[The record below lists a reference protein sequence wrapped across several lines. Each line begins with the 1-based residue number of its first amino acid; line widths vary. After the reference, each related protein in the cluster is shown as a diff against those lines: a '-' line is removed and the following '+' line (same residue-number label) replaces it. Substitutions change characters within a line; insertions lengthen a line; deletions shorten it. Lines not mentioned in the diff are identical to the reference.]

1 MTARDAGRAL
11 GGRLLEAR
19 EARRLTQDDVA
30 RVLGVTRVMV
40 SHWERGQRN
49 PSEHVLERLAGLYG
63 TTLQALLEGGR
74 PAITTDLAELLYR
87 DADGDV
93 DAQARAGLEDFVRF
107 LEVYADLLERFD
119 DNFRPLRQSPFR
131 LHRRFTSREDIRRKA
146 MEVRSHLRL
155 GFAPIGDLSAIL
167 DSLGI
172 TIYRASLGS
181 VPQRSVSG
189 AFLNH
194 PRLGMSIVVNV
205 ESTLGRQKFTVAH
218 ELAHALY
225 HSESGNRV
233 VSRWGRDDERER
245 FADQWAGEFLVP
257 LEGLRDAAESL
268 GAKLI
273 ADPEHAVYLQRYF
286 RVSYAMMLTRL
297 RQARLMEPAAAPLLE
312 SAQPLV
318 IASRLGYRVSAE
330 EWRRRPGR
338 GGLARFPRRFVRLLT
353 QAVRLGRMSVAS
365 AAGLTGLTV
374 DEISELVTP
383 AGERADPDV
392 QEELGQF
399 RDVRDRIAL

>member
-1 MTARDAGRAL
+1 MTDAARSL
-11 GGRLLEAR
+11 GARLVEAR

-30 RVLGVTRVMV
+30 QVLGVTRVMV

-63 TTLQALLEGGR
+63 VTLQALLEGG
-74 PAITTDLAELLYR
+74 PPGVGTDLAELLYR

-93 DAQARAGLEDFVRF
+93 DAQARAGLEEFVRF
-107 LEVYADLLERFD
+107 LDVYADLVERFD
-119 DNFRPLRQSPFR
+119 PGFRPLRQSPFR
-131 LHRRFTSREDIRRKA
+131 LHRRFTSKEDIRRKA
-146 MEVRSHLRL
+146 MEVRAHLRL
-155 GFAPIGDLSAIL
+155 GFAPLSDLQAVL
-167 DSLGI
+167 DTLGI
-172 TIYRASLGS
+172 TVYRAPLGS

-194 PRLGMSIVVNV
+194 PRLGMSILVNI

-225 HSESGNRV
+225 HSDSGNRV

-257 LEGLRDAAESL
+257 LEGLRHAAESL
-268 GAKLI
+268 GAKVI
-273 ADPEHAVYLQRYF
+273 ADPDHAVYLQRYF

-297 RQARLMEPAAAPLLE
+297 RQARLMDPAAAPLLE
-312 SAQPLV
+312 RAQPLV

-338 GGLARFPRRFVRLLT
+338 WGIERFPRRFVRLLT
-353 QAVRLGRMSVAS
+353 QAMRHDRVSVAS
-365 AAGLTGLTV
+365 AASLTGLTV

-383 AGERADPDV
+383 TEGADPAV